1 MEGTTGGWLSVNRIT
16 KLLESLKDMLS
27 PETEFNPWGKQDDP
41 KPEITEEDIDEA
53 VNEMQ
58 EKPRKTFN
66 PIILGATKLSV
77 IAWVLGHLIL
87 LYMMVGS
94 PTQGG
99 VLVIVLINL
108 NFLRHY
114 MILLGKIKNE

>member
-1 MEGTTGGWLSVNRIT
+1 
-16 KLLESLKDMLS
+16 MLS
-27 PETEFNPWGKQDDP
+27 PETEFNPWDKPDDP
-41 KPEITEEDIDEA
+41 KPEITEEDIEDA

-58 EKPRKTFN
+58 EKPRKAIP

-77 IAWVLGHLIL
+77 IAWVLCHLIL
-87 LYMMVGS
+87 LYMMLGS

-114 MILLGKIKNE
+114 MMLLGKIKNE

>member
-1 MEGTTGGWLSVNRIT
+1 M
-16 KLLESLKDMLS
+16 KLLTDFINSIKGKLF
-27 PETEFNPWGKQDDP
+27 PEPEDNPWGTPDEP
-41 KPEITEEDIDEA
+41 KPEITEEDIEEA
-53 VNEMQ
+53 VKEMQ
-58 EKPRKTFN
+58 EKSRKTTY

-77 IAWVLGHLIL
+77 ILWVLCHLIL
-87 LYMMVGS
+87 LYMMIGS